1 MALDG
6 SLGEKIARSEGFSI
20 DLRNGLNILLKQP
33 CCHGKL
39 PGTEIF
45 ESCAMNDNVESI
57 INIGIVGGGPLARD
71 VLEKTY
77 SDYRKEDVR
86 ARIVAVADTDLTSP
100 GVIKAKELG
109 LRVTGNYQDFFLPEF
124 SVHLIMVLT
133 PEEEV
138 FNDILRSKPDHI
150 RVLAYHVFVM
160 FWRATNVEEK
170 RLKNQTEEFETIFN
184 AIQDFIVVITPD
196 REIVQV
202 NEAFLNKMGYIREEV
217 IGRKCHEIFQN
228 FPEPCKRGDF
238 VCPLEEVIKNRQADR
253 QILTRV
259 DHKGGTRYI
268 EVTMFPIWG
277 DRGKISKFIE
287 ISRDIT
293 DTKKEEER
301 IRERLER
308 MVEERTRQLKET
320 HEKLLHQDKMA
331 SLGKLSASV
340 VHEINN
346 PIAGMLNFILL
357 MKRIIEEKD
366 LDGRTAGQFAQYLAL
381 METETRR
388 VSEIASN
395 LLAFSRQ
402 SKLEPKPVEL
412 NRLLEKTLLLNQ
424 NLLKISGVKIE
435 RDLDPGLP
443 EIIGSEDQL
452 QQVFMNM
459 VSNAVEAMDSSGGGI
474 LTVRTRHLPEDDK
487 VMISFKDTG
496 QGIPEENMQR
506 LFEPFFTT
514 KTKGK
519 GVGLGLSLAYGIVQE
534 HGGTILVDS
543 SPGKGAMFSV
553 LLPVHAGNGDLH
565 DDR

>member
-1 MALDG
+1 MSDHV
-6 SLGEKIARSEGFSI
+6 EG
-20 DLRNGLNILLKQP
+20 
-33 CCHGKL
+33 
-39 PGTEIF
+39 
-45 ESCAMNDNVESI
+45 I
-57 INIGIVGGGPLARD
+57 INIGIVGGGPLVKD

-77 SDYRKEDVR
+77 SDYHKKDVR
-86 ARIVAVADTDLTSP
+86 ARILAVADSDLESL
-100 GVIKAKELG
+100 GMAKARELG
-109 LRVTGNYQDFFLPEF
+109 LGVTADYRDFFLPDF
-124 SVHLIMVLT
+124 PIHLIMVLT

-150 RVLAYHVFVM
+150 RVLAYHVFSM

-170 RLKNQTEEFETIFN
+170 RLKNRTEEFETIFN

-202 NEAFLNKMGYIREEV
+202 NKAFLSTMGYTREEV

-228 FPEPCKRGDF
+228 FSEPCKASDF
-238 VCPLEEVIKNRQADR
+238 ICPLEEVIKNRHSDR

-259 DHKGGTRYI
+259 DHEGRVRYN
-268 EVTMFPIWG
+268 EVTMFPIWE
-277 DRGKISKFIE
+277 DSGKISKFIE

-293 DTKKEEER
+293 DRKKEEEQ

-366 LDGRTAGQFAQYLAL
+366 LDGRTADQFIQYLAL

-402 SKLEPKPVEL
+402 SKLELKPVDL
-412 NRLLEKTLLLNQ
+412 NRLVEKTLLLNQ
-424 NLLKISGVKIE
+424 NLLKINKVKIE
-435 RDLDPGLP
+435 KDLDPELL

-459 VSNAVEAMDSSGGGI
+459 VSNAVEAMDASGGGT
-474 LTVRTRHLPEDDK
+474 LSVHTSHLLEEDK
-487 VMISFKDTG
+487 VMVSFKDTG
-496 QGIPEENMQR
+496 TGIPEENMSR

-519 GVGLGLSLAYGIVQE
+519 GVGLGLSVAYGIVEE
-534 HGGTILVDS
+534 HGGTIQVDS
-543 SPGKGAMFSV
+543 SPGKGTVFSV

-565 DDR
+565 GDR